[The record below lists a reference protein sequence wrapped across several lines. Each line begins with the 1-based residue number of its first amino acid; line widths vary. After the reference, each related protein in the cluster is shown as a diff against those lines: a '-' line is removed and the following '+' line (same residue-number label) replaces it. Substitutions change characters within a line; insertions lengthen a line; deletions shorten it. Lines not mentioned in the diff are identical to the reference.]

1 MNHNPK
7 VESLS
12 LTESMNDKA
21 SLGSLIGHATS
32 YKRREKQP
40 TTRQIYKSQRINH

>member
-12 LTESMNDKA
+12 LTKSVNKA

-40 TTRQIYKSQRINH
+40 TTRQIYKSQ